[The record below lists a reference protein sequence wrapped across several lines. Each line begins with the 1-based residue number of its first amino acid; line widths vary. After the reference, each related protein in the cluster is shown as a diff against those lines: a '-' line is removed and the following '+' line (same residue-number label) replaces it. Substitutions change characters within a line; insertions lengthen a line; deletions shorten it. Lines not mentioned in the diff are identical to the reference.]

1 MKQLYKVNRERK
13 RECKFKTF
21 IKVWHNL
28 ADIHFSQT
36 QTKMK
41 ISLIQ

>member
-1 MKQLYKVNRERK
+1 MKQLHKVNRERK
-13 RECKFKTF
+13 GECKFKTF
-21 IKVWHNL
+21 IKVKL

-36 QTKMK
+36 QTKMR